1 MSRWRPEVQANNSKE
16 KGLADSTQC
25 DEEVGKEQNR
35 TNKQDCSEDT
45 KEAGAV
51 PCNRPVSNDT
61 HARNDDAPQCAKSKM
76 QRKDGHG
83 GNRERKAEGGMI

>member
-1 MSRWRPEVQANNSKE
+1 MERPEVQANNSKE
-16 KGLADSTQC
+16 KGLADSTRC
-25 DEEVGKEQNR
+25 DEVGKEQ
-35 TNKQDCSEDT
+35 NKQDCSEDELA
-45 KEAGAV
+45 KNACAV
-51 PCNRPVSNDT
+51 LCDRPVSNDT